1 MNLPRHLQATRRLI
15 GVMLLTLACAQWA
28 ALSHAIGH
36 ADRPATAAGLATAA
50 ATDEHGHGESVWGH
64 DAGTP
69 TCELLDHL
77 LVGQAAGGK
86 PAPLVTLL
94 PATVLPAAPAPSI
107 TPGPLQRAYEARGP
121 PRA

>member
-15 GVMLLTLACAQWA
+15 GVMLLTLLCVQWA

-50 ATDEHGHGESVWGH
+50 ATDEHGHGDTVWGH

-69 TCELLDHL
+69 TCKLLDHL

-94 PATVLPAAPAPSI
+94 PTTVLPAEPAPSI